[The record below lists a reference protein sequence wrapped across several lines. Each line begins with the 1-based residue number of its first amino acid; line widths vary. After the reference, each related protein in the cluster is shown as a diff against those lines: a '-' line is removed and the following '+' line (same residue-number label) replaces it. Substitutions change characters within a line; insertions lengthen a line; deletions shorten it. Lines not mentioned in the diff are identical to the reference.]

1 MGALMWQ
8 DTPLLTRFY
17 AWKSK
22 CGVAFSTERDKRG
35 RFKEY
40 FMRTQWAA
48 YRQGVRD
55 ILPEQ
60 APEDVLQAMV
70 GAGCREAWAKDIYK
84 ACREALLTGEPQC

>member
-1 MGALMWQ
+1 MWQ

-48 YRQGVRD
+48 YRQG
-55 ILPEQ
+55 
-60 APEDVLQAMV
+60 
-70 GAGCREAWAKDIYK
+70 CREAWAKDIYK
-84 ACREALLTGEPQC
+84 ACREALLTGEPKHE